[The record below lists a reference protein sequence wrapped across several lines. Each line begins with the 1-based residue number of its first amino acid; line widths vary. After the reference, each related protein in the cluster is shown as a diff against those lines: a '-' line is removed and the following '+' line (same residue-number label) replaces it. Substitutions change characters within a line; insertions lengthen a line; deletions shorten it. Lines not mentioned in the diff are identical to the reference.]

1 MSYADLRKKFGLE
14 EEDEEVT
21 REEKAKRYN
30 ELRNSSGLSYDQVDD
45 NYINTFISDSNSFFS
60 SAQGDYEKVGW
71 SNAASTYES
80 RYKTWQ
86 NLNGRAA
93 SISNWLSTNKSKLNK
108 ETYNNLSSA
117 LKSYYIDSAQSMT
130 YFKRAQDTMS
140 QYKTEAD
147 YNKAVKENEE
157 RTAKLNYDTTA
168 GAAELR
174 QMQDLYDKALAI
186 EPWYIS
192 YSTNPEAWSNED
204 PQVKSN
210 LAIYNEI
217 KQKYGSLAALKKT
230 LSDKK
235 DYLNSAAELQR
246 AAKWQGAGDETSEY
260 YDPDFAKYAA
270 EGAAI
275 KNPSPKDA
283 EGWLQIGKLRFGDEE
298 VGNIVTYSRDNYT
311 EMAMAGNSGKG
322 DLRYIH
328 MTDSEVD
335 TYNYLLAKYGKKEAK
350 KYLDALDDV
359 LNYRQGKQT
368 ADLITGI
375 DIPVVEE
382 AAELMYGLGAG
393 VDQFVGGMKQFFS
406 EDALPVSA
414 TQYAS
419 SEIANSQD
427 GLMKYA
433 YSAATTVGNMAPSIL
448 VSSLTGMPLAGA
460 ATMGVSASGN
470 AYGEALRAG
479 YSKGEARTYSLLV
492 GASEGT
498 LQYLLGGIGELGGMS
513 SKMMGKVA
521 AIDSSLLRISAK
533 LGISIGSEILE
544 EELQLWLEPAFKSII
559 MGEDYDAPTIDAMIE
574 TAIVTAL
581 STGALEAGGTIA
593 QDKAESRQLID
604 TGKSVMDVDGGVQ
617 ELLNLASEMS
627 GASAENIQKSL
638 TKQSGKVSQNM
649 EAGKTTDKAARQVGK
664 LYGTVQSAATSQNQA
679 DIVKS
684 LTRGEN
690 GISQKDATA
699 IAEAM
704 VAQSYGQDLSR
715 KQNRILQAYNGNE
728 RVRNAEQNI
737 VANEK
742 STMGQRSQRLADLN
756 GKVSAGVFEK
766 AVDHVM
772 KAKAVEETFTP
783 KGTYD
788 VSKEAKAIRT
798 DTNEEIDIK
807 GIYSI
812 NDGEMKL
819 ELADGNTID
828 TKDVSFASEGDA
840 LVYEAVAN
848 LGDRINAETANKLVA
863 QYKGGDAVVF
873 ASGITQ
879 AYSYGYWGINKSELM
894 GDNSMAAVLT
904 KEQRNAAYQL
914 GEQYRPVKDQA
925 DKAMARLA
933 GKPGEKGVYYRD
945 KNGNAVDIRTY
956 MEQSGKTLTPVRKT
970 AIEAMEKLSAA
981 MGVRFNVYETW
992 QENGVTYY
1000 LNENGVKTKGNPNGF
1015 YDTKTGEIY
1024 IDLNAGSD
1032 FQGTMLFT
1040 AAHELTHFLR
1050 QWSPEHF
1057 TKIAKI
1063 VFDSAG
1069 MKGRVSDLAAKQ
1081 QAKAKANGRDI
1092 PFDEALE
1099 EVVAD
1104 GMETILKDGKVL
1116 EFMAEVKQQDQTA
1129 WEKIKEWFKNFA
1141 ESLKKLVSAY
1151 SGFTADS
1158 TEGQLVADAKDI
1170 LNQIEQVF
1178 AEGALVAGENYQQS
1192 LTPGKEGTIAN
1203 ENGEP
1208 VAHSTAD
1215 GTVQLS
1221 LRTYEEGGRDAFRN
1235 YLQKC
1240 VTSKKLTKAEMTEM
1254 LDGIE
1259 EIYNTCKEFKDKYAP
1274 FGTWSDAAVVRDTY
1288 GKPVFSVVT
1297 PNGDY
1302 KMNLDFSL
1310 VCKKRRALDAVF
1322 NEMSKRGI
1330 IDDFELGQK
1339 SVVKINEIIRKHGF
1353 ETACALCFVDA
1364 KRFRQASMADS
1375 FTSLYNELVRSL
1387 VPESQQ
1393 SSIGSFNFAGY
1404 DTIQKVENGIDTW
1417 DNSKL
1422 DFSHID
1428 HVMKTYGDGT
1438 VEYKAAK
1445 YIKTHPEGRKLLL
1458 RGDFMSSQGFDAV
1471 KAQNPDVLKL
1481 YNSKKGTGGTKA
1493 AFGDVQY
1500 MNEVIQKA
1508 RWWTPAKAYAVGGVR
1523 VQSFSDYVPR
1533 MVFDYVQMIYDL
1545 AATKLPAHAYT
1556 KEALF
1561 VKQFGL
1567 TGIKINMSLI
1577 PAIADGGIAPGL
1589 DANGN
1594 YVWAGESFDFETAKE
1609 IQNAEGY
1616 TENCGTIC
1624 VGVSDLH
1631 IRKLLNDPNI
1641 RQVIPYHK
1649 SGLNPIVA
1657 HMNRIAQF
1665 KDYTGSQNTLDQNGS
1680 KVEKDFDFN
1689 QVLHKMGENGDPKT
1703 VVDQYLEWCDS
1714 KGYTPKFSQFRDN
1727 PNYYKLIEDFTLYD
1741 ANDQYVPQR
1750 EVRAVFPT
1758 KDSAFGSMKDL
1769 INEGLQEDAIIEG
1782 KRDASLS
1789 SIVDEIQQTL
1799 PKTEAEIE
1807 EQEVEQADRDL
1818 EADTKFSVRESV
1830 EETKDLLA
1838 FHNITPKLL
1847 LDAIGRNN
1855 LLMPSL
1861 AVTNKGM
1868 TDFGEISLLFD
1879 KNTIDPKASE
1889 QNKLYGS
1896 DAWTPT
1902 QTQLKKNAKFD
1913 TDKTIKA
1920 VNTMKIRI
1928 GSKFAAELF
1937 NVTAKQFQAEIR
1949 KADGSI
1955 YDAYA
1960 HNIGMQTAYAM
1971 EKGII
1976 SKIPTKKSG
1985 AVDRTA
1991 LQAQLNSEL
2000 DADDG
2005 WRQYKRWLNNIS
2017 DTIITSYD
2025 QATNEDI
2032 LRNMKSQP
2040 ATAKTFKLTET
2051 GELVVPAAE
2060 YASIDEARRNKNR
2073 LSETAAEAT
2082 KAVADEFLVFA
2093 NKLGNTK
2100 AVVNAINASFASRYS
2115 TADIVK
2121 TFGSHGIRIST
2132 ETASELQALYK
2143 KAVEL
2148 PTQYFEAKPQRAVGL
2163 NEVKAVVLPDSSGMA
2178 EVKAKLEEMG
2188 ISVVEYT
2195 AGSNE
2200 SRVEALNSMEN
2211 LKFSFR
2217 GTNKDGIEV
2226 YETSEDIKKLPY
2238 TERQQRF
2245 LDIMENEYRG
2255 RTAKFIRNG
2264 HAYYATFEQSDVNK
2278 NIYGDNRSD
2287 KKGWKAKINVGAE
2300 GNIFELVE
2308 NARYDGSKP
2317 EKGKKIAAHRGVGYW
2332 DYFVKNVQID
2342 GTVFDLIANV
2352 RKKADGAFVYSIQL
2366 NENKKIKA
2374 SPPRGSLLRASS
2386 GVPNASRTTVTQP
2399 APKVNNKN
2407 SAPHSDRDSTYL
2419 DAVKRGDM
2427 ETAQKMV
2434 DEAANKAGYTTKGY
2448 HGSPYD
2454 FTVVDGYLWLSR
2466 DELVARYY
2474 YGRGKT
2480 SNPTG
2485 NAPRDIHGVYP
2496 VRYRL
2501 GQNLLIDADSH
2512 SWADLPVAENEYA
2525 GVYVDEDTGEI
2536 STNAM
2541 VDWAAEHGYNSVT
2554 FVNVYDG
2561 GEFATTVDV
2570 VLNPHRDAKSADPV
2584 TYDDSGNVIP
2594 VSERFNTENKDI
2606 RYSDRDTESVSN
2618 RSLLANAFEGVAQ
2631 NDIERNKIQE
2641 YKSKIDL
2648 VNSEEQKLRK
2658 LNEQIKELSFAK
2670 GPRDTAKI
2678 RELQFEAKQ
2687 TANRIGVYDKQL
2699 LRLEAS
2705 KPLQDVLNREKK
2717 MAYQRAEQKGKE
2729 ALAAYRE
2736 KAAKTQR
2743 ELLDR
2748 YRDSRKK
2755 AVEGRERTAMRHKV
2769 QSVVGELNQLLLS
2782 NDKKRHVPDSLKKA
2796 VADAL
2801 SLVNMDTVGAE
2812 ERAAKYAA
2820 LIAKETDP
2828 DKIDAYTVTMENIL
2842 RQGEK
2847 MGQRLKELRDAYEE
2861 IQNSDDP
2868 DIANAYDPVI
2878 AGSIAELSQTIG
2890 NTSLKNMTVE
2900 QLQDV
2905 YDMYRM
2911 VLTRVRDAN
2920 KSLIDS
2926 IKETIANRASR
2937 VVGEVR
2943 RVGGEHKVRA
2953 SAFDPV
2959 RAFSW
2964 NNLKP
2969 IYAMERIGS
2978 STMTEAYNNV
2988 RKGEDTWAQDVVAA
3002 RAYYIDKSKKYGYDS
3017 WDFEKK
3023 YRFKSVSEQEFDLT
3037 LEQILSLYAYA
3048 KRDQAGDHLKLGG
3061 FVFDSNIETYKE
3073 KGSKLVKYK
3082 VNTADAHQISPE
3094 ILAQITGTLTKEQT
3108 AFVDEM
3114 QDYLSTVMGAK
3125 GNEVTMKM
3133 YGVKLFKEKF
3143 YFPLKSARQF
3153 MFEQNEVA
3161 GEVRI
3166 KNSGFTNKTKPKA
3179 NNPVILNN
3187 FMDVWANHVNDMSMY
3202 HAFVLPLEDFN
3213 RIFNYNSP
3221 KQEGKPPVSVKGTIQ
3236 SAYSPAAVS
3245 YVKQLIT
3252 DLNGGAMS
3260 DPRETFAK
3268 AMTAKFKK
3276 AKVFSSLSV
3285 VIQQPS
3291 AIGRAFAEISP
3302 KYFHPTKDGM
3312 NHDQLWAELK
3322 QYAPVAVIK
3331 EMGYFDTNMGRSTQ
3345 DFIKAKEYTTFKE
3358 KAKGLFTDSGY
3369 RDEVLSRAPALADEL
3384 AWCSIWNAVKRE
3396 TVAKHHDLSPR
3407 SEKFL
3412 KIAGE
3417 RFAEVVTKTQVY
3429 DSVLARSANMRSK
3442 SGLMSM
3448 ATSFM
3453 AEPTT
3458 AINMV
3463 GDAVRKAKR
3472 GDKGYAA
3479 KAFASVAVSVILN
3492 NALVALVYGAR
3503 DDDEDE
3509 TYAEKYAQSFV
3520 SNMID
3525 DVNPIT
3531 YYPFLK
3537 DMWSLLQG
3545 YSVERSDM
3553 SLMSDLADATKA
3565 LVQAYA
3571 SEDGDVAEAWWNI
3584 AGAVAN
3590 IGGIPMQNIRRDVN
3604 GAISFYNTLSQ
3615 DVNGRAT
3622 TLMSMGDALSSAV
3635 RDSLPLVGW
3644 LPGDTKTDKLYD
3656 AIVKGDTTY
3665 VNRLKSGYKT
3675 EDAYHNAVRKALREN
3690 DPRIKE
3696 AAQAQLNGDPSE
3708 RVRIAKE
3715 IIADGFVQDD
3725 VVAAINTVISDMTP
3739 KSDSSG
3745 KKAKGFYTAD
3755 DFAKEWA
3762 NGDRTSA
3769 NAAKADIIATAKKN
3783 GKTQEEAEE
3792 SFVNSAKTALK
3803 ELYLAGEI
3811 SESRAVAAL
3820 KEYCEVEEDDIYWT
3834 LDRWKYED
3842 DTGSSDGYG
3851 KYNDFHT
3858 AVQTGKNLKAVIKE
3872 YTDNGVENKTLASQ
3886 ITSYFK
3892 PLYREMTGTE
3902 RAALKGYLLNAYVL
3916 LGYDRYKKSKDID
3929 KWLED

>member
-1 MSYADLRKKFGLE
+1 MSSFTDRIKKVNEERKAASYKQPSY
-14 EEDEEVT
+14 EEDEE
-21 REEKAKRYN
+21 E
-30 ELRNSSGLSYDQVDD
+30 
-45 NYINTFISDSNSFFS
+45 SDSFIDRIKKVNDGTIKGPTTM
-60 SAQGDYEKVGW
+60 SATEVNNWLTGVNNTSKSAY
-71 SNAASTYES
+71 SYLS
-80 RYKTWQ
+80 RDGYKTPDTKLQ
-86 NLNGRAA
+86 KDIDDYLSKADYVGQYLRA
-93 SISNWLSTNKSKLNK
+93 NKSS
-108 ETYNNLSSA
+108 LSNYDEMMQYHFDTVSYLRQLKDG
-117 LKSYYIDSAQSMT
+117 LKSSDSHYAK
-130 YFKRAQDTMS
+130 FE
-140 QYKTEAD
+140 TED
-147 YNKAVKENEE
+147 EYN
-157 RTAKLNYDTTA
+157 
-168 GAAELR
+168 
-174 QMQDLYDKALAI
+174 
-186 EPWYIS
+186 
-192 YSTNPEAWSNED
+192 
-204 PQVKSN
+204 
-210 LAIYNEI
+210 
-217 KQKYGSLAALKKT
+217 AALKQWQEYYDKWGHNT
-230 LSDKK
+230 EAADFNDVAANRDYKNPTEEDLTKKWAASNSDSWKWEAYTGNGYDAFGNK
-235 DYLNSAAELQR
+235 LIAVGDEWHSPLEYESKYQVTDPLGIFLNASQEQID
-246 AAKWQGAGDETSEY
+246 GAGDTELGPQGEY
-260 YDPDFAKYAA
+260 WDIIRN
-270 EGAAI
+270 GI
-275 KNPSPKDA
+275 H
-283 EGWLQIGKLRFGDEE
+283 
-298 VGNIVTYSRDNYT
+298 
-311 EMAMAGNSGKG
+311 NSWTQLDKKEI
-322 DLRYIH
+322 DMY
-328 MTDSEVD
+328 
-335 TYNYLLAKYGKKEAK
+335 YYLLGTQGIDKAME
-350 KYLDALDDV
+350 YLDDTTEV
-359 LNYRQGKQT
+359 LNSRAGAIRAKNIQDANGFTEFFLSGLLAVEAGAEQWAT
-368 ADLITGI
+368 GVGQAITGK
-375 DIPVVEE
+375 V
-382 AAELMYGLGAG
+382 
-393 VDQFVGGMKQFFS
+393 
-406 EDALPVSA
+406 LPTSA

-419 SEIANSQD
+419 GEISNDLSVL
-427 GLMKYA
+427 GKYA
-433 YSAATTVGNMAPSIL
+433 YSAANTVGNMLPSIL
-448 VSSLTGMPLAGA
+448 ISKGIGA
-460 ATMGVSASGN
+460 AGFGTKVAQGVGSAALGLSAGGN
-470 AYGEALRAG
+470 AYGEAVKAG
-479 YSKGEARTYSLLV
+479 YSEGQAKAYGVLV
-492 GASEGT
+492 GASEAA
-498 LQYLLGGIGELGGMS
+498 LQNLIGGIGSLGGVTDDVLLAKANM
-513 SKMMGKVA
+513 
-521 AIDSSLLRISAK
+521 IDNSLLRVSAK
-533 LGISIGSEILE
+533 LGTKIGFEILE
-544 EELQLWLEPAFKSII
+544 EEAQLFLEPLFKSII
-559 MGEDYDAPTIDAMIE
+559 MGEDYDAPTIDAMFE
-574 TAIVTAL
+574 TAIVTFL
-581 STGALEAGGTIA
+581 STGALEGGSTIA
-593 QDKAESRQLID
+593 SDIAENRQLVN
-604 TGKSVMDVDGGVQ
+604 TGKTIQGVDGG
-617 ELLNLASEMS
+617 LDALKALANEMAGVS
-627 GASAENIQKSL
+627 PKSIQKSL
-638 TKQSGKVSQNM
+638 NKQVNKVSK
-649 EAGKTTDKAARQVGK
+649 EAGSDTTARRVGR
-664 LYGTVQSAATSQNQA
+664 LYDTVQTATAEQNQA

-684 LTRGEN
+684 LTRKGFSKIMAN
-690 GISQKDATA
+690 S
-699 IAEAM
+699 IAQAM
-704 VAQSYGQDLSR
+704 VAQANGQDLSFTQR
-715 KQNRILQAYNGNE
+715 NLLGFYQNND
-728 RVRNAEQNI
+728 RVQNAQENI
-737 VANEK
+737 VSNEK
-742 STMGQRSQRLADLN
+742 STMGQRNQNISDFNNQI
-756 GKVSAGVFEK
+756 SSGVFL
-766 AVDHVM
+766 
-772 KAKAVEETFTP
+772 KAVEQAMAAQSIEEEFTP
-783 KGTYD
+783 TGDYKTSVDG
-788 VSKEAKAIRT
+788 KAI
-798 DTNEEIDIK
+798 DTKTGDAIDIK
-807 GIYSI
+807 GVASI
-812 NDGEMKL
+812 RDGEL
-819 ELADGNTID
+819 LLDIGDGKTVNA
-828 TKDVSFASEGDA
+828 KDVSYADSKDA
-840 LVYEAVAN
+840 LIYEAVAN
-848 LGDRINAETANKLVA
+848 LGDRVNAETANKLIS
-863 QYKGGDAVVF
+863 QYKGGDAMVF
-873 ASGITQ
+873 ARGITQ
-879 AYSYGYWGINKSELM
+879 AYSYGFWGIDKSELTSET
-894 GDNSMAAVLT
+894 SMAAVLT
-904 KEQRNAAYQL
+904 KGQMDAAYQL
-914 GEQYRPVKDQA
+914 GAQYRPVKDRA
-925 DKAMARLA
+925 DQGKARASM
-933 GKPGEKGVYYRD
+933 KPGEKGVYYRD
-945 KNGNAVDIRTY
+945 KNGNAIDIRSY

-970 AIEAMEKLSAA
+970 AIEAMEKLAA
-981 MGVRFNVYETW
+981 TMGVRFNVFETW
-992 QENGVTYY
+992 NENGATYY

-1015 YDTKTGEIY
+1015 YDPKTGEIY
-1024 IDLNAGSD
+1024 IDLNAGND
-1032 FQGTMLFT
+1032 FSGTMLFT

-1057 TKIAKI
+1057 TKISRI
-1063 VFDSAG
+1063 VFKHGG
-1069 MKGRVSDLAAKQ
+1069 MKGRVSELAAKQ
-1081 QAKAKANGRDI
+1081 QAKAKRAGRDI
-1092 PFDEALE
+1092 SFDEALE

-1141 ESLKKLVSAY
+1141 ESLKELIAAY
-1151 SGFTADS
+1151 SGRTADS
-1158 TEGQLVADAKDI
+1158 TEGQIVAEAKDI
-1170 LNQIEQVF
+1170 LSQIEQIY
-1178 AEGALVAGENYQQS
+1178 AEGAVAAGENYQQS
-1192 LTPGKEGTIAN
+1192 LTPGKEGTIVN
-1203 ENGEP
+1203 ESGEP

-1221 LRTYEEGGRDAFRN
+1221 MRTYEEGGRDAFRT

-1254 LDGIE
+1254 IDGIE
-1259 EIYNTCKEFKDKYAP
+1259 EIYNTCKAFKDKYAP
-1274 FGTWSDAAVVRDTY
+1274 FSTWSDAAVVRDTY

-1310 VCKKRRALDAVF
+1310 VCKKRRTLDAVF

-1375 FTSLYNELVRSL
+1375 FTSLYNELVQSL

-1393 SSIGSFNFAGY
+1393 SSIDRFNFAGY

-1428 HVMKTYGDGT
+1428 HVLKTYGDGT

-1458 RGDFMSSQGFDAV
+1458 RGDFMSSKGFDAV
-1471 KAQNPDVLKL
+1471 KSQNPDVLKL
-1481 YNSKKGTGGTKA
+1481 YNSKKGTGGLKA

-1594 YVWAGESFDFETAKE
+1594 YVWAGESFDFETAKQ
-1609 IQNAEGY
+1609 IQSAEGY

-1689 QVLHKMGENGDPKT
+1689 QVLHKMGENGDPKA

-1741 ANDQYVPQR
+1741 TNNQYVPQR

-1769 INEGLQEDAIIEG
+1769 INEGLQEDAVIEG
-1782 KRDASLS
+1782 KREASLY

-1807 EQEVEQADRDL
+1807 AQEVEQADRDL
-1818 EADTKFSVRESV
+1818 
-1830 EETKDLLA
+1830 
-1838 FHNITPKLL
+1838 
-1847 LDAIGRNN
+1847 DA
-1855 LLMPSL
+1855 
-1861 AVTNKGM
+1861 
-1868 TDFGEISLLFD
+1868 
-1879 KNTIDPKASE
+1879 
-1889 QNKLYGS
+1889 
-1896 DAWTPT
+1896 
-1902 QTQLKKNAKFD
+1902 
-1913 TDKTIKA
+1913 
-1920 VNTMKIRI
+1920 
-1928 GSKFAAELF
+1928 
-1937 NVTAKQFQAEIR
+1937 
-1949 KADGSI
+1949 
-1955 YDAYA
+1955 
-1960 HNIGMQTAYAM
+1960 
-1971 EKGII
+1971 
-1976 SKIPTKKSG
+1976 
-1985 AVDRTA
+1985 
-1991 LQAQLNSEL
+1991 NS
-2000 DADDG
+2000 
-2005 WRQYKRWLNNIS
+2005 
-2017 DTIITSYD
+2017 
-2025 QATNEDI
+2025 
-2032 LRNMKSQP
+2032 
-2040 ATAKTFKLTET
+2040 
-2051 GELVVPAAE
+2051 
-2060 YASIDEARRNKNR
+2060 
-2073 LSETAAEAT
+2073 
-2082 KAVADEFLVFA
+2082 
-2093 NKLGNTK
+2093 
-2100 AVVNAINASFASRYS
+2100 
-2115 TADIVK
+2115 
-2121 TFGSHGIRIST
+2121 
-2132 ETASELQALYK
+2132 
-2143 KAVEL
+2143 
-2148 PTQYFEAKPQRAVGL
+2148 
-2163 NEVKAVVLPDSSGMA
+2163 
-2178 EVKAKLEEMG
+2178 
-2188 ISVVEYT
+2188 
-2195 AGSNE
+2195 
-2200 SRVEALNSMEN
+2200 
-2211 LKFSFR
+2211 KFSFR

-2226 YETSEDIKKLPY
+2226 YETSEDIKNLPY

-2386 GVPNASRTTVTQP
+2386 GVPNASGTTVTQP

-2407 SAPHSDRDSTYL
+2407 SAPHSDRDSDGNVL
-2419 DAVKRGDM
+2419 SKEQQEFFKDSKARDKKGDLLRL
-2427 ETAQKMV
+2427 
-2434 DEAANKAGYTTKGY
+2434 Y
-2448 HGSPYD
+2448 HGSNYKITKFNPMLSDDKTSLFMTDKFDVAASYTRWNRELNPYEYID
-2454 FTVVDGYLWLSR
+2454 ENSTTEELLEAASKYVSGKNNFQLVSETEIKAAEDRVIPELPSVLEKLNNISEKLNNSNLRNTFGARGLSR
-2466 DELVARYY
+2466 NMYTAESVL
-2474 YGRGKT
+2474 G
-2480 SNPTG
+2480 SNPTQSDYEKLLSQ
-2485 NAPRDIHGVYP
+2485 DIGKSPWLSMV
-2496 VRYRL
+2496 
-2501 GQNLLIDADSH
+2501 
-2512 SWADLPVAENEYA
+2512 ADLLESFIAFDSFEFVHADIKEVAQEIGSIRDDAMLLHSKGISDKGRIFRYEDNLGRMDFMSERQLFKEINWMTSGGILPVYANITNPFVVEAKGRRWNNIATPAEMRSFHDYDTTNTRTVAAYA
-2525 GVYVDEDTGEI
+2525 KANG
-2536 STNAM
+2536 
-2541 VDWAAEHGYNSVT
+2541 
-2554 FVNVYDG
+2554 YDG
-2561 GEFATTVDV
+2561 VIFKGLVDMGGNSAQKSQRSTVVIAFDGTQMKSTMNQ
-2570 VLNPHRDAKSADPV
+2570 NPTSDP
-2584 TYDDSGNVIP
+2584 
-2594 VSERFNTENKDI
+2594 DI
-2606 RYSDRDTESVSN
+2606 RFQDRDTESVSN

-2648 VNSEEQKLRK
+2648 INSEEQKLRE

-2755 AVEGRERTAMRHKV
+2755 AVEGREKTAVRHKI
-2769 QSVVGELNQLLLS
+2769 QNVVGELNQLLLT

-2812 ERAAKYAA
+2812 ERAARYAT

-2890 NTSLKNMTVE
+2890 NTSLRDMTIE

-2905 YDMYRM
+2905 YDMYKM

-2926 IKETIANRASR
+2926 SKETIANRASR

-2953 SAFDPV
+2953 AVLDPM
-2959 RAFSW
+2959 RDFSW

-2969 IYAMERIGS
+2969 VYAMERIGS
-2978 STMTEAYNNV
+2978 ATMTEAFNNV
-2988 RKGEDTWAQDVVAA
+2988 RKGEDTWAQNVTDA
-3002 RAYYIDKSKKYGYDS
+3002 RAYYIEKSKKYGYDS
-3017 WDFEKK
+3017 WDFKK
-3023 YRFKSVSEQEFDLT
+3023 RYRFKSVSEQEFDLT
-3037 LEQILSLYAYA
+3037 LEQILSLYAYS

-3073 KGSKLVKYK
+3073 KGSKLLKYK

-3094 ILAQITGTLTKEQT
+3094 ILAEITGTLTKEQT

-3125 GNEVTMKM
+3125 GNEVTMKL

-3153 MFEQNEVA
+3153 MFEQNEVS
-3161 GEVRI
+3161 GEVKI

-3221 KQEGKPPVSVKGTIQ
+3221 KKEGKPPVSVKGTIQ
-3236 SAYSPAAVS
+3236 SAYSPAAVN

-3252 DLNGGAMS
+3252 DLNGGAMA

-3268 AMTAKFKK
+3268 GMTAKFKK
-3276 AKVFSSLSV
+3276 AKVFSSMSV
-3285 VIQQPS
+3285 VIQQPA
-3291 AIGRAFAEISP
+3291 AIGRAYALVDP
-3302 KYFHPTKDGM
+3302 KYFKPTKDGM
-3312 NHDQLWAELK
+3312 NHKQLWDELK
-3322 QYAPVAVIK
+3322 HYAPVAVIK
-3331 EMGYFDTNMGRSTQ
+3331 EMGYFDTNMGRSTM
-3345 DFIKAKEYTTFKE
+3345 DFIKAKEYSTFGE
-3358 KAKGLFTDSGY
+3358 QAKAVFADSGY
-3369 RDEVLSRAPALADEL
+3369 RDEILSKLPALADEL
-3384 AWCSIWNAVKRE
+3384 TWCAIWNAVKRE

-3407 SEKFL
+3407 SEEFM

-3417 RFAEVVTKTQVY
+3417 RFTEVITKTQVY

-3448 ATSFM
+3448 ITAFM

-3458 AINMV
+3458 SVNMLEDAILK
-3463 GDAVRKAKR
+3463 GKR

-3479 KAFASVAVSVILN
+3479 RAFASVAVSVILN

-3509 TYAEKYAQSFV
+3509 TFAEKYLQAFV
-3520 SNMID
+3520 SGMLD
-3525 DVNPIT
+3525 DLNPIT

-3545 YSVERSDM
+3545 YDIERSDM
-3553 SLMSDLADATKA
+3553 SLVSDLANSMKGLVKA
-3565 LVQAYA
+3565 YT
-3571 SEDGDVAEAWWNI
+3571 SEDGDVAEAWWTI
-3584 AGAVAN
+3584 TGAVAN
-3590 IGGIPMQNIRRDVN
+3590 IGGIPMQNIRREVN
-3604 GAISFYNTLSQ
+3604 GAINFFNTLLQ
-3615 DVNGRAT
+3615 DFDGRAT
-3622 TLMSMGDALSSAV
+3622 TWMSMGDALEISV
-3635 RDSLPLVGW
+3635 RDNLPVVGW
-3644 LPGDTKTDKLYD
+3644 FQGDTKTDNLYD
-3656 AIVKGDTTY
+3656 AIISGDTAY
-3665 VNRLKSGYKT
+3665 VSRLKSSYKDKDGNFSQT
-3675 EDAYHNAVRKALREN
+3675 KYDMALRKALREN

-3696 AAQAQLNGDPSE
+3696 AAQAQINGDPSE
-3708 RVRIAKE
+3708 RVRIAKQ

-3725 VVAAINTVISDMTP
+3725 VVAAINAEINSMTSGAASSDT
-3739 KSDSSG
+3739 
-3745 KKAKGFYTAD
+3745 KKAKGNYTAT
-3755 DFAKEWA
+3755 DFATEVA
-3762 NGDRTSA
+3762 NGDWASA
-3769 NAAKADIIATAKKN
+3769 TAAKTDIIDTAKKN
-3783 GKTQEEAEE
+3783 GKSQEEAEK
-3792 SFVNSAKTALK
+3792 SFVNSATSELKDLFQAGRITESKAVDALVK
-3803 ELYLAGEI
+3803 
-3811 SESRAVAAL
+3811 
-3820 KEYCEVEEDDIYWT
+3820 YCGKNEDDALADVQYWAFKRDYPNT
-3834 LDRWKYED
+3834 YADDAWFDKYYEEVAD
-3842 DTGSSDGYG
+3842 SGIEIDVYMDYRNRVKDITGEG
-3851 KYNDFHT
+3851 K
-3858 AVQTGKNLKAVIKE
+3858 KERRMAVIDSLPITNAQKDALYFAE
-3872 YTDNGVENKTLASQ
+3872 GWSKSTLYEA
-3886 ITSYFK
+3886 
-3892 PLYREMTGTE
+3892 P
-3902 RAALKGYLLNAYVL
+3902 
-3916 LGYDRYKKSKDID
+3916 
-3929 KWLED
+3929 WH